1 MKRLIVFISIIT
13 SSIFVF
19 AQEKAKDDV
28 VTEKYKVEGN
38 CGMCKKRIENAAF
51 VKGVKRAE
59 WDKHSHELTVM
70 YKPSKTN
77 AEAILGSVA
86 KAGHS
91 SDKVDAATVDYK
103 KLPECCQYRD
113 HVCND

>member
-1 MKRLIVFISIIT
+1 MKRLIVFLSIIT

-19 AQEKAKDDV
+19 AQEKEKEV

-59 WDKHSHELTVM
+59 WDKTSHELTVV

-77 AEAILGSVA
+77 SEAILGAVA

-91 SDKVDAATVDYK
+91 SDKVQATEKDYK
-103 KLPECCQYRD
+103 NLPECCQYKD
-113 HVCND
+113 NVCND

>member
-1 MKRLIVFISIIT
+1 MKRLIVFLSIIT

-19 AQEKAKDDV
+19 AQETAKDV

-38 CGMCKKRIENAAF
+38 CKMCKKRIENAAF
-51 VKGVKRAE
+51 IKGVKRAE
-59 WDKHSHELTVM
+59 WDKESHELTVT

-86 KAGHS
+86 KVGYS
-91 SDKVDAATVDYK
+91 SEKAEADKAAYNN
-103 KLPECCQYRD
+103 LPACCQYKD